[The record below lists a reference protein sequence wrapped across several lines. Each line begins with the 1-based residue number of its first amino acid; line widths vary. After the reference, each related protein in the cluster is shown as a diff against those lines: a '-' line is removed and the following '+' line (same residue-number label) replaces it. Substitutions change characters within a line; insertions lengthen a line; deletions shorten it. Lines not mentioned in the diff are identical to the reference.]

1 MALYDMGLASC
12 EEPFQ
17 NLLTQGMV
25 NKDGKKMSKSLG
37 NVVSPEEI
45 IEKYGA
51 DTARLFI
58 LFAAPPERELDWSD
72 AGVEGSYRFLNRVY
86 RLVYEYVEKYGAAPE
101 AFEVK
106 TAADKSLNYMLNAAI
121 KKVSEDVGGRFSFN
135 TAISSIM
142 ELVNEM
148 YRYKEAAELNTGLL
162 GKAVKELI
170 LILSPFTPHI
180 CEEMWEHI
188 GQTGSL
194 TTMAWPEFDEDA
206 LVKDEVQI
214 VVQVNGKLKDKIMV
228 ANNASQDEL
237 EKIAMEN
244 EKIQA
249 LLEGKTVVKVVSVP
263 NRLLNIVVK

>member
-1 MALYDMGLASC
+1 MEKNPYNDFRPNEDLYFDTSEKILALSDR
-12 EEPFQ
+12 
-17 NLLTQGMV
+17 
-25 NKDGKKMSKSLG
+25 LG
-37 NVVSPEEI
+37 EEI
-45 IEKYGA
+45 ILENIADQLSKELDTLNTRINYVSLFREKYA
-51 DTARLFI
+51 EIPA
-58 LFAAPPERELDWSD
+58 
-72 AGVEGSYRFLNRVY
+72 
-86 RLVYEYVEKYGAAPE
+86 

-148 YRYKEAAELNTGLL
+148 YRYKETAEPNIGLL

-170 LILSPFTPHI
+170 IILSPFTPHI
-180 CEEMWEHI
+180 CEEMWEHM
-188 GQTGSL
+188 GQKESL

-206 LVKDEVQI
+206 LVKDEVEI
-214 VVQVNGKLKDKIMV
+214 VVQVNGKVKDKVLV
-228 ANNASQDEL
+228 ANNASREEL

-249 LLEGKTVVKVVSVP
+249 LLEGKTVVKVVAVP